1 MTLNELRAQRT
12 KLLVDAQAILV
23 AQPDSEKRASAQRMI
38 ADADQLEIAISNQE
52 RIDKLNSEERSLTA
66 PPRAVP
72 NGGQQV
78 ENRSAKEKEALDQYI
93 RFGRTTEE
101 NRSLLKSANTSNIP
115 QELRALNSGAT
126 SGGYVIPQAYYPTLI
141 EAQKA
146 WGELTTIVNSIKTEH
161 GEPMKIALDND
172 TANSLS
178 VLGEGSA
185 ASDAD
190 PSLDGKILSTDWLTT
205 GVVKISMPL
214 LADASFDVENWL
226 KNVFGKRYYRGLAAL
241 ITAGSSTESVTN
253 NIASIVS
260 GAHAA
265 VTSASATAIAYNEIT
280 ALYAALDPA
289 YIPTSSFV
297 MNSTTRGLLL
307 GVVDEMGRPLY
318 VPSPNANAFD
328 MLLGRPVVMNQAQD
342 NVAASKAALM
352 FGDFKEGYLLREVGD
367 MSILRLNE
375 RYADSGQVG
384 FIGFARAGGVNTDAG
399 LHPIV
404 KLVQKSS

>member
-1 MTLNELRAQRT
+1 VKNIMTIQELRAQRT

-23 AQPDSEKRASAQRMI
+23 AQPDSEKRSSAQRMI

-52 RIDKLNSEERSLTA
+52 RINKIESEERSLTA
-66 PPRAVP
+66 PPREVP
-72 NGGQQV
+72 NGGQHV
-78 ENRSAKEKEALDQYI
+78 ENRSAKEREALEQYI
-93 RFGRTTEE
+93 RFGRTAEE
-101 NRSLLKSANTSNIP
+101 NRSYLKSANSNLP
-115 QELRALNSGAT
+115 KEMRDLNTGAT
-126 SGGYVIPQAYYPTLI
+126 SGGYVIPQAFYPSLI

-146 WGELTTIVNSIKTEH
+146 WGELTTIVNSIRTEH
-161 GEPMKIALDND
+161 GEPMKIALDDD
-172 TANSLS
+172 TANGLT
-178 VLGEGSA
+178 VLGEGVA

-190 PSLDGKILSTDWLTT
+190 PALDGALLNTDWLTT

-214 LADASFDVENWL
+214 LADSSFDVENWL
-226 KNVFGKRYYRGLAAL
+226 KTAFGKRYYRGLAAL
-241 ITAGSSTESVTN
+241 ITAGSSSG

-265 VTSASATAIAYNEIT
+265 VTSAAPTAIAYNEIT
-280 ALYAALDPA
+280 ALFAALDPA
-289 YIPTSSFV
+289 YIPTASFV

-328 MLLGRPVVMNQAQD
+328 MLLGRPVVMNQPQD

-352 FGDFKEGYLLREVGD
+352 FGDFKAGYLLREVGD

-384 FIGFARAGGVNTDAG
+384 FIGFARAGAVNTDSG
-399 LHPIV
+399 SHPIV
-404 KLVQKSS
+404 KLVQHA